1 MGSNKKR
8 QQTISKRNRERAIEE
23 KRTLKREKKQA
34 QAAKRAAI
42 RDGPW
47 VEPVE
52 EWNRE
57 PVEGEE
63 GVEAPVGVE
72 APEGVEAPA
81 AENGAEEPTAE
92 PVAEQPVE
100 AAPPDAE

>member
-23 KRTLKREKKQA
+23 KRTLKRERKQA
-34 QAAKRAAI
+34 QAAKSAPI
-42 RDGPW
+42 RDGTW

-63 GVEAPVGVE
+63 SIEAPAGVEAQTV
-72 APEGVEAPA
+72 
-81 AENGAEEPTAE
+81 ENGSEAPTAE
-92 PVAEQPVE
+92 PVAEHPVE